1 MSPTHHECP
10 WRTARVRA
18 AGPPPADTAEVP
30 CRVVS
35 SPYPDDVLAAR
46 QARRDATPPEVTAD
60 RGLLAEHRV
69 TGFAGQIVA
78 VDAASVTLRDMRGKQ
93 RHFRLSPGAFRV
105 GGRTVTLVRPRPT
118 RAGPQRTFTASG
130 SVASTRTQPRVARA
144 SRIYVEGIHD
154 AELLE
159 KVWGD
164 DLRDAGVVVEPL
176 GGIDDLAAAVRAFGP
191 GPQRRLG
198 VLVDHLVP
206 GSKEQRIVDTVS
218 HPQVLITG
226 HPYVDVWQG
235 VRPRLL
241 GIDAWPVVPHGQPWK
256 EGICAALGV
265 DEPPA
270 FWRRLLRSVSSY
282 ADLEQPLIG
291 AVEQL
296 LDFVVPPEQ

>member
-1 MSPTHHECP
+1 
-10 WRTARVRA
+10 
-18 AGPPPADTAEVP
+18 
-30 CRVVS
+30 VS
-35 SPYPDDVLAAR
+35 RYSDDVLAAR
-46 QARRDATPPEVTAD
+46 RAKQQARPREVAATP
-60 RGLLAEHRV
+60 GLQVEHRV
-69 TGFAGQIVA
+69 TGFTGQVVA
-78 VDAASVTLRDMRGKQ
+78 VDGASVTLCDISHKV
-93 RHFRLSPGAFRV
+93 RHFRLRPGAFRIE
-105 GGRTVTLVRPRPT
+105 GRPVTLVRPRPAAGT
-118 RAGPQRTFTASG
+118 RRTFTASG
-130 SVASTRTQPRVARA
+130 SVASERAEARVARA

-176 GGIDDLAAAVRAFGP
+176 GGIDGLADAVRGFGP

-206 GSKEQRIVDTVS
+206 GSKEHRIVEAIT

-235 VRPRLL
+235 VRPRTL
-241 GIDAWPVVPHGQPWK
+241 GIAAWPQVPRGQPWK
-256 EGICAALGV
+256 EGVCAALGV

-270 FWRRLLRSVSSY
+270 FWRRLLRSVSTY
-282 ADLEQPLIG
+282 ADLEQPLVG

-296 LDFVVPPEQ
+296 LDFVAPPDE

>member
-1 MSPTHHECP
+1 M
-10 WRTARVRA
+10 
-18 AGPPPADTAEVP
+18 
-30 CRVVS
+30 
-35 SPYPDDVLAAR
+35 LAAR
-46 QARRDATPPEVTAD
+46 RARRDATPHEVAAD
-60 RGLLAEHRV
+60 PGLLVEHRV

-118 RAGPQRTFTASG
+118 RTTPQRGFTASG

-159 KVWGD
+159 KVWGE

-206 GSKEQRIVDTVS
+206 GSKEQRIVATVR

-226 HPYVDVWQG
+226 HPFVDVWQG
-235 VRPRLL
+235 VRPRTL
-241 GIDAWPVVPHGQPWK
+241 GMDAWPVVPRGQPWK
-256 EGICAALGV
+256 EGVCAALGG
-265 DEPPA
+265 DEPAA
-270 FWRRLLRSVSSY
+270 FWRRLLRSVGSY

-296 LDFVVPPEQ
+296 LDFVAPPEQ